1 MIRNVG
7 TVDRII
13 RVVIG
18 IALLG
23 LFWLSGPERWLGLL
37 ALVAFGTA
45 AVGYCPLY
53 SLLRLNTNR
62 AKSAAG

>member
-7 TVDRII
+7 TVDKIV

-23 LFWLSGPERWLGLL
+23 LFTLEGNARWLGLL
-37 ALVAFGTA
+37 AVIPLGTA
-45 AVGYCPLY
+45 ALGH
-53 SLLRLNTNR
+53 
-62 AKSAAG
+62 